1 MDRIKRKVGGEI
13 QEYDV
18 FDSREDPVER
28 LNPIYWQEATKGDW
42 AYTDDGY
49 VAQCLERKTYT
60 DAHKRTKTLV
70 KLTCGVQWVQ
80 PNSKLLYEPNKAAG
94 IYSMVKPRSWQERE
108 VKRQRTSNVVTA
120 YVQQLVNGQKP
131 DWPMLGNM
139 YRPDQ
144 QIPEATVKRL
154 FKQKVIKNMVEEKMK
169 EVLASRGVSKGFVL
183 DTMLKAIDIAES
195 KQDVSNMLRAAENFV
210 DMLEMKPS
218 RKVTTDTLQIDMS
231 SQIMDKIETEEKKL
245 IASRKI
251 EEKTK
256 DESTLP

>member
-1 MDRIKRKVGGEI
+1 M
-13 QEYDV
+13 
-18 FDSREDPVER
+18 
-28 LNPIYWQEATKGDW
+28 
-42 AYTDDGY
+42 
-49 VAQCLERKTYT
+49 
-60 DAHKRTKTLV
+60 
-70 KLTCGVQWVQ
+70 
-80 PNSKLLYEPNKAAG
+80 
-94 IYSMVKPRSWQERE
+94 
-108 VKRQRTSNVVTA
+108 
-120 YVQQLVNGQKP
+120 NGQKP
-131 DWPMLGNM
+131 DWSMLGNM

-231 SQIMDKIETEEKKL
+231 SQIMDKIKTEEKKL